1 MLAARRST
9 RSVRIGT
16 VRIGGGGPI
25 AIQSMVA
32 TPTRDVEA
40 TTRAVEA
47 LSLAGAAIVRV
58 AIDSEADVEA
68 LAEVRRRTAANLVV
82 DLQENWPLAIR
93 VAPHVDKI
101 RYNPGHLHHLERHRP
116 VEDKVAW
123 LAAVAAD
130 HDVAIR
136 IGLNAGSSPTEHM
149 LEEALRHADWLDHR
163 GFERYCVSLK
173 DSSPRR
179 VIEANRRFAA
189 RRPDVPLHLGV
200 TEAGLPPG
208 GIAKTRI
215 AFEALLAEGI
225 GDTVRVSLT
234 LPSDRKAEE
243 VAAARDIL
251 AAALAGRFLSTAA
264 GRPGL
269 DIVSCPSCGRV
280 ENARFVELAEEVAR
294 RTTHAADLDVRIA
307 VMGCRV
313 NGPGETDEADLGLWC
328 GPAKVHLKR
337 GPRLVGIYSYE
348 EALPKLLEE
357 LEALRREKE
366 R

>member
-1 MLAARRST
+1 MPETKRST
-9 RSVRIGT
+9 RTIRIGSI
-16 VRIGGGGPI
+16 RIGGEGPI

-32 TPTRDVEA
+32 TPTRDVAA
-40 TTRAVEA
+40 TARAA
-47 LSLAGAAIVRV
+47 QTLADAGADVVRLAV
-58 AIDSEADVEA
+58 DSETDVA
-68 LAEVRRRTAANLVV
+68 PLAEIRRRTTANLVV
-82 DLQENWPLAIR
+82 DLQENWRLAVH

-101 RYNPGHLHHLERHRP
+101 RYNPGHLHHHERSRP
-116 VEDKVAW
+116 AEEKVAW
-123 LAAVAAD
+123 LASVAAD
-130 HDVAIR
+130 HDLALR
-136 IGLNAGSSPTEHM
+136 IGLNGGSSPTDLM
-149 LEEALRHADWLDHR
+149 VDEALRHAEWLDRR

-179 VIEANRRFAA
+179 VIEANRRFAG

-208 GIAKTRI
+208 GIAKTRV
-215 AFEALLAEGI
+215 AFEALLPEGI

-251 AAALAGRFLSTAA
+251 AAVRSGRFLSTAA

-294 RTTHAADLDVRIA
+294 RTAHAADLDVKIA

-337 GPRLVGIYSYE
+337 GTRLVGVYPYE
-348 EALPKLLEE
+348 EVLPRLLDE
-357 LEALRREKE
+357 LEDLRRE
-366 R
+366 RRG